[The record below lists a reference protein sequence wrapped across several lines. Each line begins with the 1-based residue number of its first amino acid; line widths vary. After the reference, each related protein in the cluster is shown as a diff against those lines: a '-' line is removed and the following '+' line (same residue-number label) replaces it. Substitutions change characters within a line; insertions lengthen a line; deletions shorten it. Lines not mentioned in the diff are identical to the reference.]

1 MNTENKLTGRHVLL
15 LLCAFFGVMVVANAA
30 FVTFAVRSFPG
41 ESQKKSYLQGIN
53 YNETLAERKKQST
66 LGWRAEITQI
76 APSRIEVRMFD
87 ADNAPLT
94 GLDVAGTFE
103 RPSHSGADQ
112 HFVCDES
119 SPGVYATS
127 LTALEPGAWNIIAVA
142 NRKEDVRFDFTARVF
157 VQ

>member
-1 MNTENKLTGRHVLL
+1 MNTEKKLTGRHVLL

-53 YNETLAERKKQST
+53 YNETLAERHQQAT

-76 APSRIEVRMFD
+76 NPSRIELRMFD

-94 GLDVAGTFE
+94 GLDIAGSIE

-112 HFVCDES
+112 QFICDER
-119 SPGVYATS
+119 SPGVYASS
-127 LTALEPGAWNIIAVA
+127 LTALEPGAWKIIAVA
-142 NRKEDVRFDFTARVF
+142 NGRDDARFDFTARVL